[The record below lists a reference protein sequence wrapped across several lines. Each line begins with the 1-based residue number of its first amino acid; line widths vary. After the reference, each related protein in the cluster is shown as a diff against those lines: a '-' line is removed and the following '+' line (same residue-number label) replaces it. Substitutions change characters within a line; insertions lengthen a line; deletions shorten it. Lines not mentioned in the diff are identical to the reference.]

1 MRSTSSLSPG
11 GITTTA
17 FPLIAS
23 LCPPAVAVA
32 AASGDVKSTM
42 YSSGWPLRVSVS
54 PAATSENTTHSV
66 WLRTCH
72 DFVPAAETSSGARS
86 PNSKYCGGYA
96 PPAGRS
102 AVRVPPSCDLGSLVS

>member
-1 MRSTSSLSPG
+1 MSTTSSLSPG

-42 YSSGWPLRVSVS
+42 YSSGWPLRVERVS
-54 PAATSENTTHSV
+54 RRDVREHDAQRLAAHV
-66 WLRTCH
+66 PRLRARGRDVVRREVTELEVLRRICATRGSFH
-72 DFVPAAETSSGARS
+72 GARAS
-86 PNSKYCGGYA
+86 E
-96 PPAGRS
+96 
-102 AVRVPPSCDLGSLVS
+102 L